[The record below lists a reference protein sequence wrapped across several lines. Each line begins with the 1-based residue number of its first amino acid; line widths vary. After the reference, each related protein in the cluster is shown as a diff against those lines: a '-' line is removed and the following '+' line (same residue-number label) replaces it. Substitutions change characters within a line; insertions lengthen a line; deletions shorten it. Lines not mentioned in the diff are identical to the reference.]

1 MRQVLTRDPHAN
13 GSDGMLVPVRPVVVH
28 IPRSITS
35 SATRLWMALA
45 FVAAL
50 TAAAFVVLV
59 IGATARGIDDA
70 LLVTGRIS
78 FVLFWPAYAAGAAA
92 ELFASPFRCVK
103 HSARTFGLAFAS
115 AHIVHLGLVAWLC
128 YMGAAPPIAS
138 FIFFGIAVLW
148 TYVLALLSVRRLQ
161 KAVGRRVWRVISFLG
176 AHYIAFA
183 FAADFLRFPPNVSLK
198 YLIGYLPFA
207 ALAVGGAVLR
217 VCAWAARFVSA
228 RVHLYRETRRAAT

>member
-1 MRQVLTRDPHAN
+1 MRQVLTRSPHAN
-13 GSDGMLVPVRPVVVH
+13 GSDGMFMPVCFAVAHV
-28 IPRSITS
+28 PRSIAW
-35 SATRLWMALA
+35 SATCLWMVLA
-45 FVAAL
+45 FIAAL
-50 TAAAFVVLV
+50 SAAVFVVQV

-92 ELFASPFRCVK
+92 ALFGSPFRSVK
-103 HSARTFGLAFAS
+103 RGARTFGLAFAS

-138 FIFFGIAVLW
+138 FVFFGIAVLW

-161 KAVGRRVWRVISFLG
+161 KAVGRRGWRVVSFLG
-176 AHYIAFA
+176 ANYIAFA
-183 FAADFLRFPPNVSLK
+183 FAADFLRFPPDVSLT

-207 ALAVGGAVLR
+207 ALAVGAAVLR

-228 RVHLYRETRRAAT
+228 LVHLYRETRRTAT